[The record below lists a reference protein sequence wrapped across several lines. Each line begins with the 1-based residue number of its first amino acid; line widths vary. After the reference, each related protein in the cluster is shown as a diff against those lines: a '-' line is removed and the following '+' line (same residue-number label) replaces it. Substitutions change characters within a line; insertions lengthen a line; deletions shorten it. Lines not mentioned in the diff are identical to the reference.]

1 MTYSMTGFAR
11 CENSVE
17 GVSLAWELRT
27 VNHRYLDVS
36 FRLPEDFRVLET
48 GFREIIGKKL
58 SRGKLD
64 CALRVRS
71 DRDVA
76 PDFTLNRALSDKV
89 INVAQEIAGQMA
101 NPTPLNPIHVLRWPG
116 VVSEAERDWAP
127 IHSSA
132 VVLLEQTLGEL
143 ETARSNEGIRLRDML
158 LERCNEITKI
168 VDLVGGRLPVVRD
181 QIRTKILSKVEQ
193 LKADPDM
200 DRIEQELVIL
210 AQKMDVA
217 EELDRIGSHVKEV
230 RKVLDRSEP
239 MGRRLDFLM
248 QEFNREANT
257 LASKSQDSECTR
269 LAVDLKVLIEQ
280 MREQVQ
286 NIE

>member
-27 VNHRYLDVS
+27 VNHRYLDVN

-48 GFREIIGKKL
+48 GFRETVGKKL

-64 CALRVRS
+64 CTLRVRS

-76 PDFTLNRALSDKV
+76 PEFTLNRALSDKV
-89 INVAQEIAGQMA
+89 IEVAQELSAQMA
-101 NPTPLNPIHVLRWPG
+101 RPALLNPIHILRWPG
-116 VVSEAERDWAP
+116 VVSEAECDWAP

-132 VVLLEQTLGEL
+132 VKLLEQTLVEL
-143 ETARSNEGIRLRDML
+143 ETTRSNEGARLRGML
-158 LERCNEITKI
+158 LERCQEITKI
-168 VDLVGGRLPVVRD
+168 VALVGVRLPTVRE
-181 QIRTKILSKVEQ
+181 QIKTKLLGRVQQ
-193 LKADPDM
+193 LEADPDM

-217 EELDRIGSHVKEV
+217 EELDRIGSHVLEV
-230 RKVLDRSEP
+230 REVLDRSEP

-269 LAVDLKVLIEQ
+269 HAVDLKVLIEQ